1 MNMPLGE
8 STKIVYTRMTEAF
21 IASNYMKRNI
31 YNKWLS

>member
-31 YNKWLS
+31 YNTWLS